1 MNQDHSQPA
10 ANTARSF
17 KDSDLSRLSR
27 AASANASMLSS
38 TSQDDAPAGPV
49 DPSHGS
55 PTRSFPYGGWAGQT
69 MMGVG
74 AGAGTPGLAVASPN
88 PVHRSVSRR
97 SSVVSTAS
105 ASFFDR
111 SFFSTPES
119 RITEHSKKTTLA
131 YATLMLNIYNNISL
145 DLKTATEANRRIV
158 VQTVASKSKAVSLEP
173 DLSRVQADVEDAIDT
188 TASISSI
195 PEFESIREL
204 LCHSL
209 QVYEDIKRTNEEC
222 E

>member
-1 MNQDHSQPA
+1 MDNS
-10 ANTARSF
+10 NTKAPPKVRRHETDSF
-17 KDSDLSRLSR
+17 LAR
-27 AASANASMLSS
+27 AASTEAPDGTGAEGATNSS
-38 TSQDDAPAGPV
+38 ADALP
-49 DPSHGS
+49 GS
-55 PTRSFPYGGWAGQT
+55 PSPGLVYGGWAGQA

-74 AGAGTPGLAVASPN
+74 GNSFAGAV

-119 RITEHSKKTTLA
+119 RIVDNGKKTTLA

-145 DLKTATEANRRIV
+145 DLKAAVDTNRKIV
-158 VQTVASKSKAVSLEP
+158 VQTVASKNKVSQMAP
-173 DLSRVQADVEDAIDT
+173 DLSRVHADIEDAVCT
-188 TASISSI
+188 TTGIGQIAEFRSIKD
-195 PEFESIREL
+195 L

-209 QVYEDIKRTNEEC
+209 QVFEEIKRKTSQDSRR
-222 E
+222 